1 MKSGAILQSRAMLA
15 VTLFG
20 AMSLPTLPL
29 LAQQPA
35 PAAQPPASTPSPASS
50 APSNSAASSSAA
62 APAAANAPVADLR
75 PVQVELVQKLD
86 SKTAKNG
93 DSVVAQTKS
102 AIKTADGTEIPKGSK
117 LVGHIL
123 AVQPSN
129 SGQNSQVAL
138 KFDQVEIKG
147 GQSMPVQSQI
157 ESITPAGAEQTAAAD
172 PSAAPASAPQSA
184 GTAAPSTAG
193 SASRSGGPAQSAAS
207 PTPSSSP
214 SSAAAAAGP
223 PAAGTVV
230 AQNGGINIT
239 TTAVPGVLLAN
250 NAPGQQ
256 DPRMSRVSSI
266 LLGARRDIQ
275 LDTGTKMVIGV
286 ASGGQ

>member
-1 MKSGAILQSRAMLA
+1 MKSGAIMTTTML
-15 VTLFG
+15 TGSLFL
-20 AMSLPTLPL
+20 AMSLALE
-29 LAQQPA
+29 AQQ
-35 PAAQPPASTPSPASS
+35 PAAQPPAS
-50 APSNSAASSSAA
+50 APSATTAAPSSSAA
-62 APAAANAPVADLR
+62 PSSPTAAPVADLR
-75 PVQVELVQKLD
+75 PVQVELTQKLD

-102 AIKTADGTEIPKGSK
+102 TIKTADGTEIPKGSK

-123 AVQPSN
+123 AVQPSD
-129 SGQNSQVAL
+129 SGKNSQVAL

-147 GQSMPVQSQI
+147 GQSMTVQSQI
-157 ESITPAGAEQTAAAD
+157 ESITPVGAEQ
-172 PSAAPASAPQSA
+172 SAMDSPATSPGSAPQSA
-184 GTAAPSTAG
+184 GTSPGAAP
-193 SASRSGGPAQSAAS
+193 RPGGPAQSAAGSASSS
-207 PTPSSSP
+207 PTPASP
-214 SSAAAAAGP
+214 AAAGP

-256 DPRMSRVSSI
+256 DPRMARVSSI

-275 LDTGTKMVIGV
+275 LDSGTQMVIGV
-286 ASGGQ
+286 AASGGQ